1 MKLSCRDYICVL
13 TIFFAIGFC
22 GIDSLLAQQTTA
34 GSQSGNPTARERFHP
49 SADGVT
55 VHDNVLHVTW
65 LADAN
70 FPAKQ
75 KFGLP
80 IKESGAMTYPTAR
93 KWIAALNSSDRGAGY
108 LGRKNWTV
116 PATPTTDETCTVA
129 RGPHGNSFGFNCAN
143 SAMGSLYYRGL
154 GLRRANTAVP
164 IPPSNVGPFR
174 NFQPYLYW
182 SATGKEKNQRQV
194 RRENGS
200 HAFSFNTGW
209 QGGNVSDHVM
219 YVLPMIAGALPGQ
232 TAAAG
237 TELQRS
243 ADGQTVYDPVANVT
257 WLANANLAAEMR
269 FNLAG
274 IAADG
279 AMAHTTAGA
288 FIRAMNGFNRKGYL
302 GQSSWELPPTNSDPN
317 CSMKFGGYNCSGSP
331 MGALY
336 YHHLLK
342 IIGAQPGEP
351 VVKTPDIS
359 LGPFH
364 NVQPYLYWSC
374 AGNASQT
381 ACSSSPAA
389 PGFEWSFSFGNGFQ
403 GTDVIGNTLYLTV
416 YAPDPEATR

>member
-1 MKLSCRDYICVL
+1 MRLSCKHYLGGLSLVFGVGLC
-13 TIFFAIGFC
+13 AIVP
-22 GIDSLLAQQTTA
+22 LRAQQTTTR
-34 GSQSGNPTARERFHP
+34 SQSGNPTGAERFLP
-49 SADGVT
+49 SADGLT
-55 VHDNVLHVTW
+55 VHDKLLHVTW
-65 LADAN
+65 LTDAN

-80 IKESGAMTYPTAR
+80 IRESGAMTYSTAR
-93 KWIAALNSSDRGAGY
+93 KWVGALNSSNY
-108 LGRKNWTV
+108 LGRKNWTL
-116 PATPTTDETCTVA
+116 PATPTTDETCAVA

-154 GLRRANTAVP
+154 GLRQPNTAVP
-164 IPPSNVGPFR
+164 IPPGNLGPFR

-182 SATGKEKNQRQV
+182 SSTGRERDQRQL
-194 RRENGS
+194 RRDNGN

-219 YVLPMIAGALPGQ
+219 YVLPMIAGSLPGP
-232 TAAAG
+232 TPARG
-237 TELQRS
+237 TELQPS

-269 FNLAG
+269 FTVVG

-279 AMAHTTAGA
+279 AMAHTTATA
-288 FIRAMNGFNRKGYL
+288 FIRAMNSSNRKGYL
-302 GQSSWELPPTNSDPN
+302 GQSSWQLPPTNPDPN
-317 CSMKFGGYNCSGSP
+317 CSMKNGGYNCSGSP

-342 IIGAQPGEP
+342 MLGTQPGEP
-351 VVKTPDIS
+351 VVKAPDIAV
-359 LGPFH
+359 GPFH

-374 AGNASQT
+374 AGDASQT
-381 ACSSSPAA
+381 ICSGAPAA

-403 GTDVIGNTLYLTV
+403 GTDVIGNTLYVMV
-416 YAPDPEATR
+416 YAPDTESPR